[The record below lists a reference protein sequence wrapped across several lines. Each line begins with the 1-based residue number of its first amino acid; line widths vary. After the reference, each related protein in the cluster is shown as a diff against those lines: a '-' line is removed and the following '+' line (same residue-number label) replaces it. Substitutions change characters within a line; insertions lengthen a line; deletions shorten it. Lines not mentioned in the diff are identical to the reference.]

1 MPATAGATEI
11 RQAEDLTRELF
22 GIGDGFD
29 VVLFQA
35 EAIALLE
42 AAVKALA
49 VPGQHAAGV
58 LTSIYG
64 QDMNAWFEA
73 SGCPTV
79 SLDLV
84 DQDRAATAE
93 EVAALLDS
101 DPQVSA
107 LQIVQGEA
115 LTGLCNPIDPIARM
129 AGDQGIALIVDSV
142 SSVGAEP
149 FTPDRW
155 GRAISVIGAQ
165 KGLGGPSGLSLAV
178 IEASLWEQ
186 IEANPGAPRHSFLS
200 LLDIK
205 HNWLDRGRAAFH
217 GMPSAEEMALLLPSL
232 RAAIDRGIGTIEQ
245 SSRDA
250 AAYAREAIRGMDG
263 FALTVLDDAQA
274 SGVATAFRASDPDTD
289 PARVLADLRA
299 QGITAVKEAPGPRMR
314 WTHYGEAA
322 EPEHLAR
329 VAEAL
334 AGTGETVRRDGA
346 LRMTPR

>member
-1 MPATAGATEI
+1 MPAQAGAAEI

-49 VPGQHAAGV
+49 VPGEHAAGV

-84 DQDRAATAE
+84 GQDRAATAG

-101 DPQVSA
+101 DPEVTA

-115 LTGLCNPIDPIARM
+115 LTGLFNPIDPIAQM
-129 AGDQGIALIVDSV
+129 ADERGIALIIDSV
-142 SSVGAEP
+142 SSVGSEP
-149 FTPDRW
+149 FTPELW

-165 KGLGGPSGLSLAV
+165 KGLGGPSGLSIAV
-178 IEASLWEQ
+178 IEKSLWELM
-186 IEANPGAPRHSFLS
+186 ENNPAAPRHSFLS

-205 HNWLDRGRAAFH
+205 HNWLDRDRVAFH
-217 GMPSAEEMALLLPSL
+217 GMPSAEEMVVLLAALATSIE
-232 RAAIDRGIGTIEQ
+232 RGITEIEAGSRSAAI
-245 SSRDA
+245 A
-250 AAYAREAIRGMDG
+250 AREAIRGLDG
-263 FALTVLDDAQA
+263 FELTVLDDAQA
-274 SGVATAFRASDPDTD
+274 SGVATAFRAADPDVD
-289 PARVLADLRA
+289 PARVLASLRA
-299 QGITAVKEAPGPRMR
+299 QGITAVKEAPAPRLR
-314 WTHYGEAA
+314 WTHYGAEA
-322 EPEHLAR
+322 EPEAMAR
-329 VAEAL
+329 VAQAL
-334 AGTGETVRRDGA
+334 ADSLAA
-346 LRMTPR
+346 LPR